1 MLIRTQAPVAEISG
15 KQGED
20 IVFFSWRGTQCARD
34 YARPSNPNT
43 PRQQAFRSTLAAIT
57 KRWQALSDAQRE
69 AWATYSALAK
79 VKNRLGSMVTSTPL
93 SCYVQTNS
101 IPFTAYGTFIDSPP
115 SPSAPAAPYN
125 ITSATVNG
133 DNRLTIGFTKMQTPV
148 AGKVVVYL
156 FKPASPAIRLSEDAM
171 RIATYPASNSLFAT
185 TAAATTG
192 TAQIDASNMPYP
204 VSEDTLLHIGLR
216 ILMPDGS
223 ISSMKLQKVIVQTA

>member
-57 KRWQALSDAQRE
+57 KRWQTLTDAQRE
-69 AWATYSALAK
+69 AWASYSALAK

-93 SCYVQTNS
+93 ACYVQTNS
-101 IPFTAYGTFIDSPP
+101 IPFTAYGTFIDTPP

-125 ITSATVNG
+125 ITSTKVDE
-133 DNRLTIGFTKMQTPV
+133 DNTLTISFTKMQTPT
-148 AGKVVVYL
+148 AAEVVVYL
-156 FKPASPAIRLSEDAM
+156 FKPASPAIRLSENAM
-171 RIATYPASNSLFAT
+171 RIATYPAANAMFPTVAG
-185 TAAATTG
+185 ATTG
-192 TAQIDASNMPYP
+192 SASIDGANMPYP
-204 VSEDTLLHIGLR
+204 VPAGTVLHVGLR
-216 ILMPDGS
+216 IIMPDGS
-223 ISSMKLQKVIVQTA
+223 ISSMKLEKVVVDSV

>member
-57 KRWQALSDAQRE
+57 KRWKTLTDAQRD

-79 VKNRLGSMVTSTPL
+79 VKNRLGSMVTSTAL

-101 IPFTAYGTFIDSPP
+101 LPFTMFGSFIDVPP
-115 SPSAPAAPYN
+115 SPSAPAAPYD
-125 ITSATVNG
+125 ITQVTVG
-133 DNRLTIGFTKMQTPV
+133 VGGTLTINYTKAQTPV
-148 AGKVVVYL
+148 SANCIVYL
-156 FKPASPAIRLSEDAM
+156 FKPSSPAIRVSEDAM
-171 RIATYPASNSLFAT
+171 RIATYPAVESSFAT
-185 TAAATTG
+185 VAGSTSG
-192 TAQIDASNMPYP
+192 TATIDGNLMPYT
-204 VSEDTLLHIGLR
+204 VSEDDILHVGLK
-216 ILMPDGS
+216 IQLPDGA
-223 ISSMKLQKVIVQTA
+223 ISNMRLKKMVVELT